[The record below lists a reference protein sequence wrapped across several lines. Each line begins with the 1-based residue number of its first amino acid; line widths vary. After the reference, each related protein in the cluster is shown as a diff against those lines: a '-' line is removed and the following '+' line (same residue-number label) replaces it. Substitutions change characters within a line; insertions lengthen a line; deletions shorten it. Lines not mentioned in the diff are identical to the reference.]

1 MAYNNRQGALRPR
14 STEEQISSLRDLVKE
29 VVMMKRIRCPRGT
42 DNHKNFTLNEPS
54 ELFHNRERGKAGRL
68 EADSQM

>member
-29 VVMMKRIRCPRGT
+29 VVVMKRM
-42 DNHKNFTLNEPS
+42 KLSQE
-54 ELFHNRERGKAGRL
+54 ERL
-68 EADSQM
+68 ERSFT